1 MLKQRVITGVI
12 LVAIVLSALFAS
24 NPIYWRGLI
33 TLVIFIGFWEWQRF
47 CRIKNPALKIMSYA
61 AFGAACYAMQMGYL
75 PLVYVLPVICAV
87 WVFLLVFT
95 ISDALNA
102 LHAPLFKLVLGIIVL
117 STSGGLLIELK
128 TIEHGALWIVCF
140 LVAVTF
146 ADIGAYFVG
155 RRFGKTKLAPKV
167 SPGKTVEGLFGG
179 LAVVALIFTPI
190 LFSLFV

>member
-128 TIEHGALWIVCF
+128 TSC
-140 LVAVTF
+140 
-146 ADIGAYFVG
+146 
-155 RRFGKTKLAPKV
+155 
-167 SPGKTVEGLFGG
+167 GLFVFWLRLHLPILELILSGGG
-179 LAVVALIFTPI
+179 LAKLNLRLRLALEKR
-190 LFSLFV
+190 LRVCLVG